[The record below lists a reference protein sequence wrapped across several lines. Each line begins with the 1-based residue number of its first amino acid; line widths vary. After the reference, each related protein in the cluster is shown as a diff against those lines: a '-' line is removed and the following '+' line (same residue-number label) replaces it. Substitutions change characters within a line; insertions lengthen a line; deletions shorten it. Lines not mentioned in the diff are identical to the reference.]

1 MLDLYVCHLSG
12 MAGDE
17 TIQKSHLL
25 LCPELITIV
34 TVFLWIKG
42 YANFQPT
49 TPVHKKRAVTRH
61 V

>member
-34 TVFLWIKG
+34 TVFSMDFKG
-42 YANFQPT
+42 YANFQLT
-49 TPVHKKRAVTRH
+49 TQYIKNPS
-61 V
+61 